1 MAHSVKIIS
10 MKGCYSQLQ
19 RQVKNWMDM
28 GLCRALVYRYRAQ
41 ELGGEMSNLKWISA
55 ALPLGWLAIFFGL
68 PTVASGLKQPM
79 IGAPA
84 PAFVLRSHDA
94 KTVSLQEQRGKFVVL
109 HIAASW

>member
-1 MAHSVKIIS
+1 MAHSVKVIR

-41 ELGGEMSNLKWISA
+41 ELGGEMRNLKLILE
-55 ALPLGWLAIFFGL
+55 ALALGSLAIFFGL
-68 PTVASGLKQPM
+68 PTVASDLKQPM
-79 IGAPA
+79 IGAGA
-84 PAFVLRSHDA
+84 PAFVLKSLDG